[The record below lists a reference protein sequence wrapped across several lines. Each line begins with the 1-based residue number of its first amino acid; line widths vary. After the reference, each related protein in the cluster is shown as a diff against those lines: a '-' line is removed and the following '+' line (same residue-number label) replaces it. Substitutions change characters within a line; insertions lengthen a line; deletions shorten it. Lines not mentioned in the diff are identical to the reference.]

1 MQHHLLP
8 VRARRVRRGPH
19 ALVVRSALD
28 TVGYCM
34 PLGATTDGRRRAP
47 FARESTSLSAGRLRF
62 MLGFFARN
70 MLLANLGVA
79 ANLSGR
85 SCRFRFA
92 TAAMFA
98 CAWTVAIAAAH
109 QDASQVFT
117 IEKLGPSD
125 PAAVFDADLEQDAA
139 LRGSDGLV
147 NFVEFRDVL
156 TREELAGYLRQ
167 SHAPIAVRLAVWQ
180 CAAERW
186 PSFVETLSSRRPA
199 QRDEMIRSSREWGAQ
214 IDRDGVADPQ
224 LKSRHSRL
232 VVRIQAERAA
242 AEVRFLAELA
252 DCAST
257 VLATQAGAIEG
268 ASATLADLPADLL
281 EPLVQRA
288 RLRNTSESILGRPPR
303 WMAVDPRVMLAKCS
317 PTTVDRGATDDILR
331 AFEAS
336 RSTLLLARYRAE
348 WQALGHD
355 EAERREAW
363 RRVELLERRIRQET
377 RSALR
382 NIVASLD
389 ERAGERLLLLAAA
402 DSYPELAPALRQV
415 ARATDG
421 SALTNAQD
429 EAHAKFLVWREQAI
443 AVTRRAIDELD
454 ATSER
459 AGFLWIRSSDASLHD
474 AIELARA
481 RLDSV
486 VQGTR

>member
-1 MQHHLLP
+1 
-8 VRARRVRRGPH
+8 
-19 ALVVRSALD
+19 
-28 TVGYCM
+28 
-34 PLGATTDGRRRAP
+34 
-47 FARESTSLSAGRLRF
+47 
-62 MLGFFARN
+62 
-70 MLLANLGVA
+70 
-79 ANLSGR
+79 
-85 SCRFRFA
+85 
-92 TAAMFA
+92 
-98 CAWTVAIAAAH
+98 
-109 QDASQVFT
+109 
-117 IEKLGPSD
+117 
-125 PAAVFDADLEQDAA
+125 
-139 LRGSDGLV
+139 
-147 NFVEFRDVL
+147 
-156 TREELAGYLRQ
+156 
-167 SHAPIAVRLAVWQ
+167 
-180 CAAERW
+180 
-186 PSFVETLSSRRPA
+186 
-199 QRDEMIRSSREWGAQ
+199 
-214 IDRDGVADPQ
+214 
-224 LKSRHSRL
+224 
-232 VVRIQAERAA
+232 
-242 AEVRFLAELA
+242 
-252 DCAST
+252 
-257 VLATQAGAIEG
+257 
-268 ASATLADLPADLL
+268 
-281 EPLVQRA
+281 
-288 RLRNTSESILGRPPR
+288 
-303 WMAVDPRVMLAKCS
+303 MAVDPRVMLAKCS

-382 NIVASLD
+382 NIVVSLD

-443 AVTRRAIDELD
+443 AATRRAIDELD